1 MTMTNNPEMDAA
13 LNVKSKTPIAVR
25 YFRETH
31 IQLVGGLVAIGNLNL
46 ISSMNSVMMV
56 IQILET
62 DVI

>member
-13 LNVKSKTPIAVR
+13 LNVKSKTPIVVR

-31 IQLVGGLVAIGNLNL
+31 IQLVGELVAIGNLNL

-56 IQILET
+56 IQILEMV
-62 DVI
+62 VI